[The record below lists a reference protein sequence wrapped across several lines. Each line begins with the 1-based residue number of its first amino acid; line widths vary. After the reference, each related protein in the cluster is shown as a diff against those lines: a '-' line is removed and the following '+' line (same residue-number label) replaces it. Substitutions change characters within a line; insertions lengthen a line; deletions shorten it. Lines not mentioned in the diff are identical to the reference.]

1 MYIYYGHHKCAS
13 TWIWQIIAGVCKNIG
28 LSHRLVLDRL
38 TPLARGPL
46 TDYTETFSRSEM
58 GQYLVAA
65 KADMVSCIT
74 ADMEQANALA
84 AYLGVHVIRDPRDI
98 IVSAYFSHRNS
109 HPVEGLP
116 HLQVH
121 RERLR
126 ACSLEEGLL
135 LEIKFSN
142 EEINSIGEWDYNQ
155 PNVLELCME
164 DLTGQP
170 YKGFLEIFGFLGLLQ
185 ADEPHRLFQEL
196 DVFLKHVRNR
206 VAGRYTWLRRAR
218 HPMKATGQLI
228 LGTVYKQR
236 FESKTGGRRHGE
248 VDENSHYRTGIH
260 GDWVNHFTPPVID
273 LFKAKYDNLLVNTGY
288 EDDTAWGRAA
298 SGSTASRALP
308 AARVLR

>member
-38 TPLARGPL
+38 TPLAKGPL
-46 TDYTETFSRSEM
+46 TDYHETFSRSEM
-58 GQYLVAA
+58 RQYLVAT
-65 KADMVSCIT
+65 KAEMVSCIT

-84 AYLGVHVIRDPRDI
+84 DYLGVHVIRDPRDI

-109 HPVEGLP
+109 HPVDDLP
-116 HLQVH
+116 HLQQH

-135 LEIKFSN
+135 LEMEFSN
-142 EEINSIGEWDYNQ
+142 EEINSMGEWDYTQ

-185 ADEPHRLFQEL
+185 ADEPHRLLQESE
-196 DVFLKHVRNR
+196 VFMNQLRNR
-206 VAGRYTWLRRAR
+206 VAGRYKWLIRAR
-218 HPMKATGQLI
+218 RPMKATGQLV
-228 LGTVYKQR
+228 LGTVYSQR
-236 FESKTGGRRHGE
+236 FESKTHGRPRGE
-248 VDENSHYRTGIH
+248 TDENKHYRTGIP
-260 GDWVNHFTPPVID
+260 GDWVNHFTPSVID
-273 LFKAKYDNLLVNTGY
+273 LFKASYGNLLVRIGY
-288 EDDTAWGRAA
+288 EDDTAWGLGA
-298 SGSTASRALP
+298 SRSTASRAIP
-308 AARVLR
+308 AARVFR